1 MIIDVMIAVVTRVFS
16 FVVTIINRQQPTT
29 TKHDTRKETNKKNF
43 IKLTCTYLRV
53 NKQQTNKTTPQK
65 WNNAIIIIIIIIIDH
80 RSSKKKNLS
89 LA

>member
-53 NKQQTNKTTPQK
+53 KQATNKTTPQK
-65 WNNAIIIIIIIIIDH
+65 
-80 RSSKKKNLS
+80 
-89 LA
+89 